1 MKVYPYTIKRARS
14 VLLFGQT
21 IHAQIRLHMYA
32 GMHTGV
38 YTGVVGLYSLHYLII
53 GKPEIF
59 TDLVLK
65 MEQFGIFWFYNRD
78 MHPNDADGMGY
89 TKDPDQTAPFLK
101 LGAV

>member
-1 MKVYPYTIKRARS
+1 MYT
-14 VLLFGQT
+14 
-21 IHAQIRLHMYA
+21 

-38 YTGVVGLYSLHYLII
+38 YTGVVGLYSLHYLKI

-65 MEQFGIFWFYNRD
+65 MEQFGIVWFYNRE
-78 MHPNDADGMGY
+78 MHLYDAAGMWHPE
-89 TKDPDQTAPFLK
+89 DHDQTAIFLK